1 MTEKEN
7 THNNIG
13 PEAIFGSVDFPID
26 LTGDD
31 DLVFAEIKLLSMA
44 DIEDFFDT
52 DNADEFQ
59 YEGNDGSTLNS
70 SSTFECTMGDEAKGK
85 QSTLKARA
93 DSGETVNVESKS

>member
-13 PEAIFGSVDFPID
+13 PDTVLGSVDFPID

-31 DLVFAEIKLLSMA
+31 DLVFAEIKLLSTA

-52 DNADEFQ
+52 DNEDEFQ

-70 SSTFECTMGDEAKGK
+70 TSTFECTIGDETKE
-85 QSTLKARA
+85 
-93 DSGETVNVESKS
+93 ETVNVESKS